1 MTGKFDAMKLFVVVP
16 AVIQIVVFFMML
28 AVMGINMLIFDLR
41 IDKPFFICII
51 NTLMIRKRRNKT
63 LRTRAHRELFTH
75 DSPYGHKIQKD
86 KSKTIPR
93 KQKHKPNLC
102 DE

>member
-1 MTGKFDAMKLFVVVP
+1 
-16 AVIQIVVFFMML
+16 
-28 AVMGINMLIFDLR
+28 
-41 IDKPFFICII
+41 
-51 NTLMIRKRRNKT
+51 MIRKRRNKT

-102 DE
+102 DESDKY